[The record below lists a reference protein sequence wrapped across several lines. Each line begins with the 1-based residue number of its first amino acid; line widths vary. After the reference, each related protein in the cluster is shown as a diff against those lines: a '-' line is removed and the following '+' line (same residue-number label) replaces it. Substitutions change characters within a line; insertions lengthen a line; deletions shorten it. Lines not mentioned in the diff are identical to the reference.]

1 MLLNHAEQHVLTI
14 LLAGGKGTRL
24 DPLTR
29 DRAKPAVPF
38 GGQYRIIDFTLSNCV
53 NSNLRNVLVLTQYKA
68 RSLERHIQLGWNF
81 LSRPLGEYIDVLP
94 PEQRMNDQWYRGTA
108 DALYQNIYS
117 IEREHPDL
125 ILVLAGDHIYKMDY
139 RTMIDAHRERQADV
153 TVACLPVL
161 LNDGSHFG
169 VMQIDESQRI
179 LAFEEKPA
187 QATPL
192 PDDPTRCLASMG
204 IYVFKAELLYD
215 WLCADATRR
224 DSSHDF
230 GKDLLPS
237 LVQSHRLFAFPFVD
251 KNRKAQ
257 AYWRDVGT
265 LDAYY
270 EANMDLIATD
280 PVLNLY
286 DRDWPIRTWL
296 PQFPPPKFVHG
307 EHALGPNARR
317 GEAIDSMI
325 SQGCII
331 SGSHVYRSIVSPN
344 VRVNSYSW
352 VEDSIIFPNVTISR
366 HCQIK
371 RAIIEKGANIP
382 EKMTIGYDH
391 EQDKANGFT
400 VTEQGI
406 VVVPKGI

>member
-1 MLLNHAEQHVLTI
+1 MENVEPPHVLTI

-24 DPLTR
+24 EPLTR

-38 GGQYRIIDFTLSNCV
+38 GGQYRIIDFTLSNCI
-53 NSNLRNVLVLTQYKA
+53 NSNLRNILVLTQYKA
-68 RSLERHIQLGWNF
+68 RSLERHIQRGWNF
-81 LSRPLGEYIDVLP
+81 LSRPLDEYIDVLP

-117 IEREHPDL
+117 IERERPDL

-139 RTMIDAHRERQADV
+139 RAMIHAHRESEADV

-161 LNDGSHFG
+161 LSDGSQFG
-169 VMQIDESQRI
+169 VMQIDETHRI

-230 GKDLLPS
+230 GKDLLPN
-237 LVQSHRLFAFPFVD
+237 LVHTHRLFAFPFVD

-296 PQFPPPKFVHG
+296 PQLPASKFVHG

-325 SQGCII
+325 GLGCIL

-344 VRVNSYSW
+344 CRVNSYSW
-352 VEDSIIFPNVTISR
+352 VEDSIIFPNVTINR

-371 RAIIEKGANIP
+371 RAIIEKGATIP
-382 EKMTIGYDH
+382 EKTSIGYDH

-406 VVVPKGI
+406 VVVPKGS

>member
-1 MLLNHAEQHVLTI
+1 MRVLTI

-24 DPLTR
+24 EPLTR

-38 GGQYRIIDFTLSNCV
+38 GGQYRIIDFTLSNCI
-53 NSNLRNVLVLTQYKA
+53 NSNLRHILILTQYKA
-68 RSLERHIQLGWNF
+68 RSLERHIQRGWNF

-117 IEREHPDL
+117 IEQEQPEL
-125 ILVLAGDHIYKMDY
+125 ILVLGGDHIYKMDY
-139 RTMIDAHRERQADV
+139 RTMIEAHREREADV
-153 TVACLPVL
+153 TVACLPVPL
-161 LNDGSHFG
+161 GECSQFG
-169 VMQIDESQRI
+169 VMQVNSENRI
-179 LAFEEKPA
+179 QSFEEKPV
-187 QATPL
+187 QASPM

-215 WLCADATRR
+215 WLCADATRK

-230 GKDLLPS
+230 GKDLLPR
-237 LVQSHRLFAFPFVD
+237 LVESNRLFAFPFID

-265 LDAYY
+265 LEAYY
-270 EANMDLIATD
+270 DANMDLIATD

-296 PQFPPPKFVHG
+296 PQLPPPKFVHG

-317 GEAIDSMI
+317 GEAIDSLVGLG
-325 SQGCII
+325 SII
-331 SGSHVYRSIVSPN
+331 SGSHVFRSILSPN
-344 VRVNSYSW
+344 VRINSYSW
-352 VEDSIIFPNVTISR
+352 VEDSILFSGVTIAR
-366 HCQIK
+366 HCQI
-371 RAIIEKGANIP
+371 RRTIIEKGVNIP
-382 EKMTIGYDH
+382 EKTSIGYNADADR
-391 EQDKANGFT
+391 EKGYILTDA
-400 VTEQGI
+400 GI
-406 VVVPKGI
+406 TVVPKGV